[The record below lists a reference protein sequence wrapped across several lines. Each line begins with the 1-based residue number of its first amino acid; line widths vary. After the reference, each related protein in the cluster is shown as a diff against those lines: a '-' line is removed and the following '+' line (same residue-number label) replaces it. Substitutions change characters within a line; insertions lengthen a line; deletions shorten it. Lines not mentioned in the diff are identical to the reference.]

1 MAGLPVRRRQPYDT
15 PDALR
20 RSRYTSRE
28 VRFGEADAAKT
39 ASAEG
44 LQRDGDQI
52 GGKERQV
59 CAAAQ
64 HVGSTCREC
73 NVTQYQYG

>member
-28 VRFGEADAAKT
+28 VSFGEADAMKT
-39 ASAEG
+39 APA
-44 LQRDGDQI
+44 
-52 GGKERQV
+52 GGFYSVMVIR
-59 CAAAQ
+59 
-64 HVGSTCREC
+64 
-73 NVTQYQYG
+73 

>member
-28 VRFGEADAAKT
+28 VVFGEADAAKT
-39 ASAEG
+39 ASAGE

-52 GGKERQV
+52 GGKERQMR
-59 CAAAQ
+59 AAAQ
-64 HVGSTCREC
+64 HVGSTGGEC
-73 NVTQYQYG
+73 NVA

>member
-28 VRFGEADAAKT
+28 VSFGEADAMKT
-39 ASAEG
+39 ASAGE

-52 GGKERQV
+52 GGEERQMR
-59 CAAAQ
+59 ATAQ
-64 HVGSTCREC
+64 HIGSTSRER
-73 NVTQYQYG
+73 NVA

>member
-28 VRFGEADAAKT
+28 VRFGGADAAKT
-39 ASAEG
+39 ASAKG

-52 GGKERQV
+52 GGKKRQV

-64 HVGSTCREC
+64 HIGSARGER
-73 NVTQYQYG
+73 NVA